1 MIIFACDGGAI
12 TLMQRN
18 APPDR
23 HDRSTHTSHN
33 RFTQIR
39 VMINGPGASILIKR
53 VTARIIICVFEIDA
67 GKTVGISGT
76 ISGSDVGAAYS
87 QRWLCFRW
95 RH

>member
-1 MIIFACDGGAI
+1 
-12 TLMQRN
+12 
-18 APPDR
+18 
-23 HDRSTHTSHN
+23 
-33 RFTQIR
+33 
-39 VMINGPGASILIKR
+39 
-53 VTARIIICVFEIDA
+53 VFEIDA